1 MLHSTQNVKSITDLI
16 KRELHKCV
24 LFLFQLIWPAYSAYS
39 DHFTRV
45 SELKMS
51 GFRKLTVTNVR
62 IRLPDIRCRLRQHG
76 GTNIEPAG
84 VALIIQQ
91 CNAFTKPVRVNPNLP
106 PPIEAFPEI
115 VARQL

>member
-1 MLHSTQNVKSITDLI
+1 MVRQ
-16 KRELHKCV
+16 
-24 LFLFQLIWPAYSAYS
+24 IWQPAYSALS

-51 GFRKLTVTNVR
+51 GFRKLTITNVR
-62 IRLPDIRCRLRQHG
+62 IRIPDIRFRRG